1 MNIYA
6 MEILLQGTVHI
17 KATSKEQAERI
28 LAHNCSNTIH
38 GKDKWLLNVPPS
50 QRPRASLSSTFAA
63 AGSVVGANF
72 VGVSK
77 RTIRAAQDRWP
88 RNWEGLRWAYEPLS
102 NEYELVPVYSAE
114 LDVTTTA
121 FIRANDVDEAEA
133 VLAKCNQSSLDL
145 SIERSRWFSRI
156 ALDDK
161 GSSHLPIALS
171 SALYLVGKSKGSE
184 LSQTW
189 PEGPY
194 LGPEFVTWADEFL

>member
-6 MEILLQGTVHI
+6 IEILLQGTVHI

-38 GKDKWLLNVPPS
+38 GRDKWLLKVLPC
-50 QRPRASLSSTFAA
+50 QRPRASLSTTFAS
-63 AGSVVGANF
+63 AGSVGGANF

-77 RTIRAAQDRWP
+77 RTVYAAQDRWP
-88 RNWEGLRWAYEPLS
+88 RNWDGLRWAYEPLS
-102 NEYELVPVYSAE
+102 TEYELVPVYSAE

-133 VLAKCNQSSLDL
+133 VLAKFNQSSLDL
-145 SIERSRWFSRI
+145 STDRSRWFSRM
-156 ALDDK
+156 ALDDE
-161 GSSHLPIALS
+161 GRSDLPIALS

-189 PEGPY
+189 PDGPY
-194 LGPEFVTWADEFL
+194 LGPEFITWVDEFL